1 MTMSLRYAMR
11 LCAAL
16 GLLSVVH
23 TLTGSD
29 SVTGAKASD
38 LRGHGGPVSALSVD
52 GDAVLSGSF
61 DTRAIVW
68 DGENSVARLVL
79 RFHDG
84 NVSATAFLPE
94 SGYATAGQDG
104 RIALWR
110 EDAREPFFTT
120 AEHQGPVV
128 SLRLSPDS
136 RTLAAA
142 SWDGRIQ
149 LIDLETR
156 AVSLIDAHQGMVT
169 GIAYL
174 PDGRLASVGSDL
186 RLALWR
192 DAVLDRAIGLPES
205 PNGVT
210 SAGEGLAVIF
220 ADGSLR
226 LFSPEL
232 SGEAALMGE
241 RLLSER
247 PLITLT
253 ARDDNLAVAAVTGEV
268 WLLDA
273 TDLATRNAILP
284 GQGAIWS
291 LAVTGSDLLTGG
303 ADGLIRR
310 WDLATGEPRGT
321 GEAPQEIAFDDGSRG
336 AEVWRSCALC
346 HALTPDDGN
355 RAGPTMHGIFG
366 RRIGTAD
373 GYDFSQALREM
384 DIVWTPE
391 TVADLFKYGPE
402 AYTPG
407 SRMPEQRI
415 PAEEDRQALVEFLAR
430 MTE

>member
-1 MTMSLRYAMR
+1 MPLGHAMR
-11 LCAAL
+11 LCATL
-16 GLLSVVH
+16 GLIVILHPLSGSGA
-23 TLTGSD
+23 LTG
-29 SVTGAKASD
+29 ALASD
-38 LRGHGGPVSALSVD
+38 LRGHGGPVSALSVS

-68 DGENSVARLVL
+68 DGADGVARLVL

-84 NVSATAFLPE
+84 SVTATALLPD
-94 SGYATAGQDG
+94 GAYATGGQDG
-104 RIALWR
+104 RVALWKA
-110 EDAREPFFTT
+110 DAREPYLTT
-120 AEHQGPVV
+120 AEHQGPIAGF
-128 SLRLSPDS
+128 SLSPDGA
-136 RTLAAA
+136 TLAAA

-149 LIDLETR
+149 LIDLAGGDIR
-156 AVSLIDAHQGMVT
+156 LFDAHQGMVT
-169 GIAYL
+169 GITHL
-174 PDGRLASVGSDL
+174 PDGRLVSVGSDL
-186 RLALWR
+186 RLVVWR
-192 DAVLDRAIGLPES
+192 DGRRDGVVGLPNS
-205 PNGVT
+205 PNAVVATGDD
-210 SAGEGLAVIF
+210 LAVIF
-220 ADGSLR
+220 ADGALR
-226 LFSPEL
+226 LLAPDAPAENAML
-232 SGEAALMGE
+232 GE

-247 PLITLT
+247 PLI
-253 ARDDNLAVAAVTGEV
+253 ALAAGADALAAAAVTGEV

-273 TDLATRNAILP
+273 RDLTTRHAILP

-291 LAVTGSDLLTGG
+291 LAITQTDILTGG

-310 WDLATGEPRGT
+310 WELETGEPRGT

-366 RRIGTAD
+366 RRIGTAE

-391 TVADLFKYGPE
+391 KVADLFKYGPE

-415 PAEEDRQALVEFLAR
+415 PAEEDRQALAEFLLR

>member
-1 MTMSLRYAMR
+1 MSLGYAMR

-16 GLLSVVH
+16 VLLVVFH
-23 TLTGSD
+23 PLAGPGA
-29 SVTGAKASD
+29 VTGATASD
-38 LRGHGGPVSALSVD
+38 LRGHGGPVSALAVA
-52 GDAVLSGSF
+52 GDVVLSGSF

-68 DGENSVARLVL
+68 DGEDGVARLVL

-84 NVSATAFLPE
+84 SVTATALLPD
-94 SGYATAGQDG
+94 GAYATGGQDG
-104 RIALWR
+104 RVALWKT
-110 EDAREPFFTT
+110 DAREPYLTT
-120 AEHQGPVV
+120 AEHQGPIAGF
-128 SLRLSPDS
+128 SLSPDGA
-136 RTLAAA
+136 TLAAA

-149 LIDLETR
+149 LIDLAGGDVR
-156 AVSLIDAHQGMVT
+156 LIDAHQGMVT
-169 GIAYL
+169 GITHL
-174 PDGRLASVGSDL
+174 PDGRLVSVGSDL
-186 RLALWR
+186 RLVSWR
-192 DAVLDRAIGLPES
+192 DGRRDGAIGLPES
-205 PNGVT
+205 PNAVVA
-210 SAGEGLAVIF
+210 AGPGLAVIF
-220 ADGSLR
+220 ADGALR
-226 LFSPEL
+226 LVSPDVQGQDAIL
-232 SGEAALMGE
+232 AE

-247 PLITLT
+247 PLITL
-253 ARDDNLAVAAVTGEV
+253 ASGHDALATAAVTGEV

-273 TDLATRNAILP
+273 TDLTTRHALLP

-291 LAVTGSDLLTGG
+291 LAVTETDILTGG

-310 WDLATGEPRGT
+310 WDIVTGEPRGT
-321 GEAPQEIAFDDGSRG
+321 GDAPQEIAFDDGSRG

-355 RAGPTMHGIFG
+355 RAGPTMHGVFG
-366 RRIGTAD
+366 RRIGTAE

-391 TVADLFKYGPE
+391 KVADLFKYGPE